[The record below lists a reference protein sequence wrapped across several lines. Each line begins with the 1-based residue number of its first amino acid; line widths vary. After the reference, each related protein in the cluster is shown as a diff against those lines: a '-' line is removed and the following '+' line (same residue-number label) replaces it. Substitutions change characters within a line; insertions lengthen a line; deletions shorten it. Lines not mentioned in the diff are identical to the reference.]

1 MATRAELLSRGQASR
16 NRQWAGRG
24 ARAQVAAILFLVCAG
39 VGAFAGWTTAPELTQ
54 RGAALYAKVQWQ
66 ELADPFARNLETAE
80 ARSRVSVR
88 DAILAED
95 SPATRSFNSLLWRM
109 GFFAV
114 LTGLAIGVPLYRWRR
129 REWLKEGERAG
140 RDRTV
145 RGSKRV
151 SAEALAKLVPPSQ
164 GPRPVTIGGVPVPAT
179 EEARHFLFAGA
190 TGTGKTTA
198 IFAMLDRVEARGEH
212 ALVPDV
218 DGGYV
223 ARYYRPE
230 RGDIIL
236 NPHDARCAS
245 WNPFDDISSP
255 SDADRLASFIVAKP
269 RGGQTGDDV
278 WYDQARIVAA
288 VVVAPLARGAQLRQP
303 VTKMCQPFS

>member
-54 RGAALYAKVQWQ
+54 RGAALYARVQWQ

-114 LTGLAIGVPLYRWRR
+114 LIRGGFPLFDRLK
-129 REWLKEGERAG
+129 RE
-140 RDRTV
+140 
-145 RGSKRV
+145 
-151 SAEALAKLVPPSQ
+151 SAVKPEMMLRIATHFA
-164 GPRPVTIGGVPVPAT
+164 GGVGPERRVGT
-179 EEARHFLFAGA
+179 EILQFLANRSKGRASDEARLA
-190 TGTGKTTA
+190 
-198 IFAMLDRVEARGEH
+198 LRG
-212 ALVPDV
+212 V
-218 DGGYV
+218 G
-223 ARYYRPE
+223 
-230 RGDIIL
+230 I
-236 NPHDARCAS
+236 
-245 WNPFDDISSP
+245 
-255 SDADRLASFIVAKP
+255 
-269 RGGQTGDDV
+269 
-278 WYDQARIVAA
+278 
-288 VVVAPLARGAQLRQP
+288 
-303 VTKMCQPFS
+303 